1 MFPWDARKKKREAY
15 LLVTAELALFLKFSD
30 LNPSCTFLLAPSG
43 ATSSQADEKSPN
55 QFSQQLPWHCFFSM
69 TWMRKLEDKYWQG
82 MKFLSNILVSLHAH
96 VINNFNQLDMTDF
109 LRNNTSYVGQQRNTG
124 LNLALRVLI
133 LSNYLPQNPFINYL
147 C

>member
-1 MFPWDARKKKREAY
+1 
-15 LLVTAELALFLKFSD
+15 
-30 LNPSCTFLLAPSG
+30 
-43 ATSSQADEKSPN
+43 
-55 QFSQQLPWHCFFSM
+55 
-69 TWMRKLEDKYWQG
+69 MRKLEDKYWQG